1 MCAVTFYDMYKHKCC
16 FIDSVSCGQLRTDHG
31 ARARPVLVLRTRSS
45 LNEHAAS
52 IALPRYPPHR
62 SDATASQF
70 RRPVVEPTKPVPF
83 DSMAGPLMRS

>member
-52 IALPRYPPHR
+52 IALGILCIAQMQQPVSSAGR
-62 SDATASQF
+62 SSNLLSQCLSIPW
-70 RRPVVEPTKPVPF
+70 RGR
-83 DSMAGPLMRS
+83 